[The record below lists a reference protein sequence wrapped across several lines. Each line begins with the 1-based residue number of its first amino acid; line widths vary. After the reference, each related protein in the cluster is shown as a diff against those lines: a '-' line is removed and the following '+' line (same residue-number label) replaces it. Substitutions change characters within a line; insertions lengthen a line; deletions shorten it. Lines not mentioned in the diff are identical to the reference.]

1 MPEIARHRTALIRS
15 NLSRPVRLALDDGII
30 TDGMTVM
37 DYGCGHGGDIDRLRA
52 RGFDCVGWDPNH
64 RQSGARRRSGV
75 VNLSYVVNVIEDAS
89 ERNEALRAAWALAEH
104 VLVVAARLKA
114 DLGESEPGEAFADG
128 RLTRLQTFQKFYDQQ
143 ELRAWIDG
151 VLQTAC
157 VAAAPGVFYV
167 FRSEARRE
175 AHLAARMRR
184 VIAAPRVSGQQVL
197 LQTHRDAFKAFG
209 AFLADRGRLPAPDE
223 LPEFEELVAAA
234 GSISRAF
241 RALDAGSD
249 AGAWDSVKNARSQD
263 LAIYLALAR
272 FDRRPNLSNLSI
284 AMQRDVKAFFGS
296 YVAACKA
303 ADALLFSLGKQ
314 GAIDAACRAATVG
327 KLMPTALYLHM
338 SALSDAPVSLRLFEG
353 CARAYYGAIDGANV
367 IKLSRVEPK
376 VTYLSYPDF
385 DTDPH
390 PVLRWSV
397 SVNMQTFRSKQRSYA
412 ADSNA
417 PILHRKELFVASS
430 YPLRDKFK
438 RLTES
443 EERWGLYDEPSTI
456 GFTHGWAET
465 LRARQV
471 ELRGHRVVRS
481 ATRARPQT

>member
-1 MPEIARHRTALIRS
+1 
-15 NLSRPVRLALDDGII
+15 
-30 TDGMTVM
+30 
-37 DYGCGHGGDIDRLRA
+37 
-52 RGFDCVGWDPNH
+52 
-64 RQSGARRRSGV
+64 
-75 VNLSYVVNVIEDAS
+75 
-89 ERNEALRAAWALAEH
+89 
-104 VLVVAARLKA
+104 
-114 DLGESEPGEAFADG
+114 
-128 RLTRLQTFQKFYDQQ
+128 
-143 ELRAWIDG
+143 
-151 VLQTAC
+151 
-157 VAAAPGVFYV
+157 
-167 FRSEARRE
+167 
-175 AHLAARMRR
+175 
-184 VIAAPRVSGQQVL
+184 
-197 LQTHRDAFKAFG
+197 
-209 AFLADRGRLPAPDE
+209 
-223 LPEFEELVAAA
+223 
-234 GSISRAF
+234 
-241 RALDAGSD
+241 
-249 AGAWDSVKNARSQD
+249 VKNARSQD
-263 LAIYLALAR
+263 LAVYLALAR
-272 FDRRPNLSNLSI
+272 FDRRPNFSNLSI

-338 SALSDAPVSLRLFEG
+338 SALSDAPVNLRLFEG

-376 VTYLSYPDF
+376 MTYLSYPDF

-456 GFTHGWAET
+456 GFAQGWAAT

-481 ATRARPQT
+481 APRAGPKT